1 MSQSSLP
8 PTGPRRRVPGHP
20 ASRPLAAL
28 LLLLAATGPVPATLV
43 RPLTLEE
50 TVAAADRIVFGKV
63 ASTRVYWEGGMLW
76 TEVTLSVGRTLKGVN
91 EPRVTLIQ
99 AGGRVQEPVPLEIA
113 VPGTPVHSVG
123 DEGYYFLESRGPGKR
138 VIVGLHVGQVLL
150 RADDGGPFVAFGGR
164 RQTPAGF
171 EAAVLK
177 ALQSRGGGSGG
188 RP

>member
-1 MSQSSLP
+1 MSQFRLS
-8 PTGPRRRVPGHP
+8 PTGPRRRASRHV

-28 LLLLAATGPVPATLV
+28 LLALAAIGPVPATLI
-43 RPLTLEE
+43 RPLSLEE
-50 TVAAADRIVFGKV
+50 TAGAADRIVLGKV

-76 TEVTLSVGRTLKGVN
+76 TEVTLSVGRTLKGAA

-99 AGGRVQEPVPLEIA
+99 PGGRVESPVPLEIA
-113 VPGTPVHSVG
+113 VPGAPMHTVG
-123 DEGYYFLESRGPGKR
+123 DEGYYFLEPRGPGKR
-138 VIVGLHVGQVLL
+138 VIVGMHLGQVLL
-150 RADDGGPFVAFGGR
+150 RADDRGPFVSFGGR

-177 ALQSRGGGSGG
+177 ALQSRGGAGG